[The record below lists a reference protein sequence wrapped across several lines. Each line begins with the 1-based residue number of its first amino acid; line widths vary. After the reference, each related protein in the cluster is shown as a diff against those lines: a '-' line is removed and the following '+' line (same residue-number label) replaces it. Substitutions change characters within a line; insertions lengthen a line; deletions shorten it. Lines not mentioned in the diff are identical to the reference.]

1 MGLINDYSKY
11 YKIKP
16 ATGRFGVEI
25 ETEVLYSPAHP
36 IPPSYGDKL
45 VIDPNNGEYKTPS
58 KFWSAKMDNSLR
70 NFGME
75 FVLKKPH
82 DLKGVE
88 LALEEFH
95 QMFGGV
101 DFIEDAVSTSVHV
114 HVNVQQFTPRQ
125 LGVFITTWTLFE
137 NLFAEF
143 AGETRRSNL
152 FALPMRCAET
162 NLETIVKMFTQIEKK
177 IPSAIAIEPGSNK
190 YAALNLSCMR
200 TLGSLEIR
208 LLRGTTN
215 RDVIYTWVSLLDRL
229 VEYCCSFASDGGTP
243 IDILDMYRHSGT
255 KTLLNDIFGGLS
267 DALTNNT
274 FYNQMVERN
283 LFYAAVIADSVSD
296 WGSLD
301 TFLEIEKKPKSGI
314 TAHPVGELPPVAPS
328 PATQITG
335 LAGVSIIDDVV
346 YLDDMED

>member
-1 MGLINDYSKY
+1 MALIDDYSKY

-36 IPPSYGDKL
+36 IPPSYGDSL
-45 VIDPNNGEYKTPS
+45 VVDLNSGDYKTPS
-58 KFWSAKMDNSLR
+58 KFWSAKVDNSLR

-114 HVNVQQFTPRQ
+114 HVNIQQFTPRQ

-177 IPSAIAIEPGSNK
+177 IPSAIAIESGSSK

-208 LLRGTTN
+208 LLRGTTD

-255 KTLLNDIFGGLS
+255 KTLLDDIFGGLS

-301 TFLEIEKKPKSGI
+301 TFLGAEKKPKSSSTAIPLSIPPMFEPLDALNI
-314 TAHPVGELPPVAPS
+314 TTLN
-328 PATQITG
+328 T
-335 LAGVSIIDDVV
+335 SIVDD
-346 YLDDMED
+346 DDHMGDVED